1 MTTIVWQKKKKMTRL
16 VHFLFGLI
24 LSISTV
30 LLFIY
35 SEPVKVKIQS
45 IFAIAYKSLIPSLFP
60 FMIISAVSMHLLC
73 ESKES
78 IAEKR
83 ENKNRV
89 SYLLLLGSG
98 MVFGFPIG
106 AKVVCDLYNDNKLS
120 VNEANWYFPLLNQ
133 TSFPFVVLVLGRD
146 CLSSFAHG
154 FLLYACMLLSAFIV
168 FIFGKRKEE
177 NVLKIEKTCENRDF
191 SLVVC
196 IRNATQNMLYIVGFL
211 VAFSIPI
218 ALMEVCFGGIFSV
231 VVSMMLEISSGCYA
245 IAEYFSSTSL
255 FRIPLLCFCISFGGF
270 CVGAQ
275 SKMCIGK
282 APFSMREYYI
292 RKFLQGTIAF
302 CLGFCFQFLHNPK

>member
-1 MTTIVWQKKKKMTRL
+1 MTTIVWQKKKHTARL
-16 VHFLFGLI
+16 AHLLYGLI
-24 LSISTV
+24 LSISTI
-30 LLFIY
+30 LLFLY
-35 SEPVKVKIQS
+35 SNAVKVKIQS
-45 IFAIAYKSLIPSLFP
+45 IFAVAYKSLIPSLFP

-78 IAEKR
+78 ETGKR

-89 SYLLLLGSG
+89 LHLLLLGSG

-120 VNEANWYFPLLNQ
+120 LNEANWYFPLLNQ

-154 FLLYACMLLSAFIV
+154 FLLYACMLLSAFVV
-168 FIFGKRKEE
+168 FLFGKRKEGD
-177 NVLKIEKTCENRDF
+177 VLVTKKPPKNHDF
-191 SLVVC
+191 SLVAC
-196 IRNATQNMLYIVGFL
+196 IRNATQNMLFIVGFL

-218 ALMEVCFGGIFSV
+218 ALIEVCIGGIFSV
-231 VVSMMLEISSGCYA
+231 LVSMMLEISSGCYA

-255 FRIPLLCFCISFGGF
+255 FRIPLLCFCISFGGL

-275 SKMCIGK
+275 SKMCIGE